1 MPATVVVDSGPL
13 VALFDKDDRFHA
25 DALRFIQ
32 RWKGRAVSNLAVV
45 TEVFYL
51 LDFSR
56 QAQLDFWKWV
66 RNGALVLIEPE
77 AADWDRM
84 LELLQK
90 YADRPMDFTDAT
102 LVALCERLGTRDV
115 ASVDSDFTVY
125 RYRNRQHFRN
135 LFFDDI

>member
-1 MPATVVVDSGPL
+1 M
-13 VALFDKDDRFHA
+13 
-25 DALRFIQ
+25 
-32 RWKGRAVSNLAVV
+32 
-45 TEVFYL
+45 TEVSYL

-56 QAQLDFWKWV
+56 KAQLDFWQWV

-84 LELLQK
+84 LQVLKK

-102 LVALCERLGTRDV
+102 VVALCERSGTRDI

-125 RYRNRQHFRN
+125 RYRNRQPFRN
-135 LFFDDI
+135 QFFDEV

>member
-25 DALRFIQ
+25 DAMRFIQ
-32 RWKGRAVSNLAVV
+32 RLKGRAVSNLAVV
-45 TEVFYL
+45 TEVSYL

-56 QAQLDFWKWV
+56 KAQLDFWQWV
-66 RNGALVLIEPE
+66 RNGALVLIEPDS
-77 AADWDRM
+77 ADWDRM
-84 LELLQK
+84 LEVLKK

-102 LVALCERLGTRDV
+102 LVALCERLGTRDI

-125 RYRNRQHFRN
+125 RYRNRQPFRN
-135 LFFDDI
+135 QFFDQV

>member
-32 RWKGRAVSNLAVV
+32 QLRGRAVSNLAVV
-45 TEVFYL
+45 TEVSYL

-56 QAQLDFWKWV
+56 QAQLDFWQWV
-66 RNGALVLIEPE
+66 RNGAVVLLEPE

-102 LVALCERLGTRDV
+102 LVALCERLGTRDI

-125 RYRNRQHFRN
+125 RYRNRQPFRN
-135 LFFDDI
+135 LFFDNV